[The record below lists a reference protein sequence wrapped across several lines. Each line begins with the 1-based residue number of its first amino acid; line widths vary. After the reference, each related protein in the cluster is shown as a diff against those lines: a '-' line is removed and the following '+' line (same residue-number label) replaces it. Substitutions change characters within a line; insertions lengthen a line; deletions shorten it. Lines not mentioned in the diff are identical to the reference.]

1 MTRAFLAMLAR
12 ELRLALRRRSEWA
25 QPLVFYA
32 VVATLFALGAAP
44 SAPWLK
50 IAAPSILWV
59 GALLAA
65 LLSLDR
71 VFRGDHEDG
80 TLEQLFLSPQA
91 VSVLVAAKLFAQWL
105 VIGLPLTLLAPL
117 LGLSLGMSPDVIAVL
132 VLSLLLGMPALI
144 LTAGFASALVVGLPR
159 TGVLLPVLVL
169 PLISPAVI
177 FGAGAVRA
185 AESGLPADA
194 PLYFLGAIVVLCAC
208 GVPLAAAAA
217 LKNAI
222 E

>member
-1 MTRAFLAMLAR
+1 MNAFVAVLAR
-12 ELRLALRRRSEWA
+12 ELRLAARQRAEWA
-25 QPLVFYA
+25 LPLVFYA
-32 VVATLFALGAAP
+32 VVATLFALGASP
-44 SAPWLK
+44 NAPWLK
-50 IAAPSILWV
+50 IAGPSILWV

-65 LLSLDR
+65 LLSLER
-71 VFRGDHEDG
+71 VFRGDYEDG
-80 TLEQLFLSPQA
+80 TLEQFFVSPQP
-91 VSVLVAAKLFAQWL
+91 VSLLVAGKLLAQWL

-117 LGLSLGMSPDVIAVL
+117 LGVGFGMGAPVIGVL
-132 VLSLLLGMPALI
+132 VLSLLLGMPALV

-169 PLISPAVI
+169 PLVCPVVI

-185 AESGLPADA
+185 AESGAPADA
-194 PLYFLGAIVVLCAC
+194 PLYFLGAILALCVC

-217 LKNAI
+217 LRNSL

>member
-1 MTRAFLAMLAR
+1 MSAFLAMLAR

-44 SAPWLK
+44 NAHWLK
-50 IAAPSILWV
+50 TAAPSILWV

-71 VFRGDHEDG
+71 VFRADHEDG
-80 TLEQLFLSPQA
+80 TLEQMFLSPQA
-91 VSVLVAAKLFAQWL
+91 VSVLVAGKLFAQWL
-105 VIGLPLTLLAPL
+105 LVGLPLTLLAPL
-117 LGLSLGMSPDVIAVL
+117 LALGLGLEHGAIL
-132 VLSLLLGMPALI
+132 VLTASLLLGLPALI

-159 TGVLLPVLVL
+159 VGVLLPVLVL
-169 PLISPAVI
+169 PLVSPAVI

-185 AESGLPADA
+185 ATDGMPADA
-194 PLYFLGAIVVLCAC
+194 PLYFLAAIFVLCAC

-217 LKNAI
+217 LKNALD
-222 E
+222 

>member
-50 IAAPSILWV
+50 VAAPSILWV

-71 VFRGDHEDG
+71 VFRGDYEDG

-117 LGLSLGMSPDVIAVL
+117 LGLSLGMGPDVIAVL
-132 VLSLLLGMPALI
+132 VMSLLLGMPALI

-185 AESGLPADA
+185 AESGLPAEA

>member
-1 MTRAFLAMLAR
+1 MAAFLAVLAR

-44 SAPWLK
+44 NAPWLK
-50 IAAPSILWV
+50 VAAPSILWV

-71 VFRGDHEDG
+71 VFRADHEDG
-80 TLEQLFLSPQA
+80 TLEQLFLSPQP
-91 VSVLVAAKLFAQWL
+91 VSLLVAGKLLAQWL
-105 VIGLPLTLLAPL
+105 LVGLPLTVLAPVL
-117 LGLSLGMSPDVIAVL
+117 ALGLNLPPDVAAVL
-132 VLSLLLGMPALI
+132 VASLLLGLPALI

-169 PLISPAVI
+169 PLASPIVV

-185 AESGLPADA
+185 AESGAPVGA
-194 PLYFLGAIVVLCAC
+194 PLYFLAAILVLCAC

-217 LKNAI
+217 LRNALD
-222 E
+222 

>member
-1 MTRAFLAMLAR
+1 MDAFSAVLAR
-12 ELRLALRRRSEWA
+12 ELRLATRRRAEWA
-25 QPLVFYA
+25 LPLVFYA

-44 SAPWLK
+44 NAPWLK
-50 IAAPSILWV
+50 VAGPSILWV

-65 LLSLDR
+65 LLSLER

-91 VSVLVAAKLFAQWL
+91 VSVLVGGKLLAQWL
-105 VIGLPLTLLAPL
+105 VIGLPLTLLAPV
-117 LGLSLGMSPDVIAVL
+117 LGVALGMPADVIVVL
-132 VLSLLLGMPALI
+132 MTSLLLGMPALV
-144 LTAGFASALVVGLPR
+144 LTAGFASALVVALPR

-169 PLISPAVI
+169 PLVCPVVI

-185 AESGLPADA
+185 AQSGLPADA
-194 PLYFLGAIVVLCAC
+194 PLYFLGAILVLCVS

-217 LKNAI
+217 LRNALD
-222 E
+222 

>member
-1 MTRAFLAMLAR
+1 MGAIGAVLGR
-12 ELRLALRRRSEWA
+12 ELRLAARQRAEWA
-25 QPLVFYA
+25 LPLVFYA
-32 VVATLFALGAAP
+32 VVATLFALGASP
-44 SAPWLK
+44 DAPWLK

-91 VSVLVAAKLFAQWL
+91 VSLLVGGKLLAQWL
-105 VIGLPLTLLAPL
+105 LIGLPLTLVAPV
-117 LGLSLGMSPDVIAVL
+117 LGFTLGMPTDVIRVL
-132 VLSLLLGMPALI
+132 MISLLLGLPALV

-169 PLISPAVI
+169 PLVCPVVI

-185 AESGLPADA
+185 AQSGLPADA
-194 PLYFLGAIVVLCAC
+194 PLYFLGAILVLCVC
-208 GVPLAAAAA
+208 GIPLAAAAA
-217 LKNAI
+217 LRNAL

>member
-1 MTRAFLAMLAR
+1 MKGAFAAVLGR

-32 VVATLFALGAAP
+32 VIATLFALGAAP
-44 SAPWLK
+44 NAPWLK
-50 IAAPSILWV
+50 VAAPSILWV

-71 VFRGDHEDG
+71 VFRGDREDG
-80 TLEQLFLSPQA
+80 TLEQMFLSPQS
-91 VSVLVAAKLFAQWL
+91 VSVLVAGKLLGQWL
-105 VIGLPLTLLAPL
+105 VVGLPLTILAPVL
-117 LGLSLGMSPDVIAVL
+117 AFGLGLEAHVTGVL
-132 VLSLLLGMPALI
+132 LLSLLLGLPALT
-144 LTAGFASALVVGLPR
+144 LTAGFAAALTVGLPR

-169 PLISPAVI
+169 PLVAPAVI

-185 AESGLPADA
+185 AQNGLPADA
-194 PLYFLGAIVVLCAC
+194 PLYFLAAILVLCVC

-217 LKNAI
+217 LKNALD
-222 E
+222 

>member
-1 MTRAFLAMLAR
+1 MTQAFLAVLTR
-12 ELRLALRRRSEWA
+12 ELRLAMRQRSEWA

-44 SAPWLK
+44 DAPWLK
-50 IAAPSILWV
+50 VAGPSILWV

-91 VSVLVAAKLFAQWL
+91 VSVLVAGKLFAQWL

-117 LGLSLGMSPDVIAVL
+117 LGVGFGMGADVIGVL
-132 VLSLLLGMPALI
+132 ILSLLLGMPALV

-169 PLISPAVI
+169 PLVCPVVI

-185 AESGLPADA
+185 AQSGLSAEA
-194 PLYFLGAIVVLCAC
+194 PLYFLGAIAVLCAC

-217 LKNAI
+217 LKNAL

>member
-1 MTRAFLAMLAR
+1 MQAFAAVLAR
-12 ELRLALRRRSEWA
+12 ELRLAARRRAEWA
-25 QPLVFYA
+25 LPLVFYA
-32 VVATLFALGAAP
+32 VVATLFALGASP
-44 SAPWLK
+44 NAPWLK
-50 IAAPSILWV
+50 VAGPSILWV

-80 TLEQLFLSPQA
+80 TLEQLFVSPQP
-91 VSVLVAAKLFAQWL
+91 VSLLVAGKLLAQWV

-117 LGLSLGMSPDVIAVL
+117 LGLGFGMGSGVIGVL
-132 VLSLLLGMPALI
+132 ILSLLLGLPALV
-144 LTAGFASALVVGLPR
+144 LAAGFASALVVGLPR

-169 PLISPAVI
+169 PLVSPVVI

-185 AESGLPADA
+185 AESGAPVDA
-194 PLYFLGAIVVLCAC
+194 PLYFLAAILVLGGC

-217 LKNAI
+217 LRNALD
-222 E
+222 

>member
-1 MTRAFLAMLAR
+1 MIRAFLAMLSR
-12 ELRLALRRRSEWA
+12 ELRLAARRRSEWA
-25 QPLVFYA
+25 LPLLFYA

-44 SAPWLK
+44 GAPWLR

-65 LLSLDR
+65 LMSLDR

-91 VSVLVAAKLFAQWL
+91 VSLLVAAKLLAQWL

-117 LGLSLGMSPDVIAVL
+117 LGFGLGLEVPVVGVL
-132 VLSLLLGMPALI
+132 VLSLLLGLPALV

-169 PLISPAVI
+169 PLVSPAVI

-185 AESGLPADA
+185 AQGGLPADA
-194 PLYFLGAIVVLCAC
+194 PLYFLGAILALCVC

-217 LKNAI
+217 LKNAL

>member
-1 MTRAFLAMLAR
+1 MNAFVAVLTR
-12 ELRLALRRRSEWA
+12 ELRLAARQRAEWA
-25 QPLVFYA
+25 LPLVFYA
-32 VVATLFALGAAP
+32 VIATLFALGASP
-44 SAPWLK
+44 NAPWLK
-50 IAAPSILWV
+50 IAGPSILWV

-65 LLSLDR
+65 LLSLER
-71 VFRGDHEDG
+71 VFRGDYEDG
-80 TLEQLFLSPQA
+80 TLEQFFVSPQP
-91 VSVLVAAKLFAQWL
+91 VSLLVAGKLLAQWL

-117 LGLSLGMSPDVIAVL
+117 LGVGFGMGAPVIGVL
-132 VLSLLLGMPALI
+132 VLSLLLGMPALV

-169 PLISPAVI
+169 PLVCPVVI

-185 AESGLPADA
+185 AESGAPADA
-194 PLYFLGAIVVLCAC
+194 PLYFLGAILALCVC

-217 LKNAI
+217 LRNSL

>member
-1 MTRAFLAMLAR
+1 MSAVGAVIAR
-12 ELRLALRRRSEWA
+12 ELKLALRRRSEWA

-50 IAAPSILWV
+50 VAAPSILWV

-71 VFRGDHEDG
+71 VFRGDREDG
-80 TLEQLFLSPQA
+80 TLEQMFLSSQA
-91 VSVLVAAKLFAQWL
+91 VSLLVGGKLFAQWL

-117 LGLSLGMSPDVIAVL
+117 LALGLGMEAQVIGVL
-132 VLSLLLGMPALI
+132 LLSLLLGLPTLV
-144 LTAGFASALVVGLPR
+144 LTAGFCSALIVGLPR
-159 TGVLLPVLVL
+159 SGVLLPVLVL
-169 PLISPAVI
+169 PLVAPSVI

-185 AESGLPADA
+185 AQSGLPADA
-194 PLYFLGAIVVLCAC
+194 PLYFLGAILVLCAC
-208 GVPLAAAAA
+208 GVPLAAAVA
-217 LKNAI
+217 LKNALD
-222 E
+222 

>member
-1 MTRAFLAMLAR
+1 VTQAFLAVLAR
-12 ELRLALRRRSEWA
+12 ELRLAARRRSEWA

-32 VVATLFALGAAP
+32 VVATLFALGASP
-44 SAPWLK
+44 NAPWLK
-50 IAAPSILWV
+50 VAGPSILWV

-91 VSVLVAAKLFAQWL
+91 VSVLVAGKLFAQWL
-105 VIGLPLTLLAPL
+105 LIGLPLTLLAPV
-117 LGLSLGMSPDVIAVL
+117 LGLGLGMEPGVILVL
-132 VLSLLLGMPALI
+132 VFSLLLGLPALI
-144 LTAGFASALVVGLPR
+144 LLAGFASALVVGLPR
-159 TGVLLPVLVL
+159 VGVLLPVLVL
-169 PLISPAVI
+169 PLVSPAVI

-185 AESGLPADA
+185 AQSGLAVDA
-194 PLYFLGAIVVLCAC
+194 PLYFLGAILVLCAC

-217 LKNAI
+217 LRNAL

>member
-1 MTRAFLAMLAR
+1 MTRAFFAVLAR
-12 ELRLALRRRSEWA
+12 ELRLAMRRRSEWA

-44 SAPWLK
+44 NAPWLQV
-50 IAAPSILWV
+50 AAPSILWV

-91 VSVLVAAKLFAQWL
+91 VSLLVAGKLFAQWL
-105 VIGLPLTLLAPL
+105 IIGLPLTVLAPVL
-117 LGLSLGMSPDVIAVL
+117 ALGLGMGPQVIVVL
-132 VLSLLLGMPALI
+132 VASLLLGLPALI

-169 PLISPAVI
+169 PLVSPTVI

-185 AESGLPADA
+185 AESGAPVDA
-194 PLYFLGAIVVLCAC
+194 PLYFLAAILALFAC
-208 GVPLAAAAA
+208 SVPLAAAAA
-217 LKNAI
+217 LRNALD
-222 E
+222 